1 MGKIWYNMNMFRRLR
16 AEKGASRSIDGMR
29 DMNAREGSGVIL
41 DANDLPWMTNAT
53 KAGQGRSQADEAKR
67 RLAALQ
73 DKIIAFFS
81 IDEKNLVTA
90 DEIVSLGARALK
102 DLKRKRLGE
111 LRKMVL
117 TSEDPEVTEKQRR
130 EFLRKLKQGEIRAV
144 DEANFLL
151 LIRDPLNNPQ
161 VGAGKMFDRI
171 ASDPRQIQILAVATG
186 YNLRNW
192 QKVDKDALNRLLG
205 AAQTEGAD
213 YRTPVGFQKLRKHF
227 LDGIRA
233 KTREQVFRCYERSMD
248 ELEYTLYGKRLEY
261 YRAFEKLR
269 AVAEDRMNEVEP
281 IEDFGRA
288 EIGAEAALDYGGA
301 GMAQAGGGTREGRE
315 KFGRILT
322 ERGGEML
329 GRAVIDGD
337 AWQGDGRV
345 EMLSTH
351 DLAEMKLSPMYEVE
365 VGEMKISLSPLF
377 RMTDGQVAAVAYI
390 PEKASYRVRSFYRH
404 NGLGLWCYLPD
415 YVRGTDG
422 GIGGLGSGYETAT
435 VILPIELQAAL
446 MQIEEKFGVTNVK
459 RPEFVFAGAAK
470 AYGSAQDYQ
479 AAYAQGKMRGDY
491 YREVSREALNRDFGM
506 MEQGQKKAPYT
517 LGIDYRR
524 APDFGQPRARFC
536 TSTIDAGEVNAEAF
550 SSHDGQLI
558 WLFFSDGRGRTWI
571 GQIEAVAPITSLG
584 LRRDFVAMGD
594 FMTPLY
600 EYSTRAGIYGDR
612 NDTRGPKQCMWK
624 NYLSNVP
631 LIQEYI
637 TQRD

>member
-1 MGKIWYNMNMFRRLR
+1 MVLEMGKIWYNISMFRRLR
-16 AEKGASRSIDGMR
+16 ADKGVSRSIDGMR
-29 DMNAREGSGVIL
+29 ETGAPEGGGVIL
-41 DANDLPWMTNAT
+41 DANDLPWMTN
-53 KAGQGRSQADEAKR
+53 KGDEGQRQVAEAR
-67 RLAALQ
+67 RRMEALQ

-81 IDEKNLVTA
+81 IDEKSLVSA
-90 DEIVSLGARALK
+90 DEIVSLGARGLR
-102 DLKRKRLGE
+102 DLKRKRLAE

-130 EFLRKLKQGEIRAV
+130 EFLRRLKQNEIRVA
-144 DEANFLL
+144 DEASFLL

-161 VGAGKMFDRI
+161 VGVGKMFDRI

-192 QKVDKDALNRLLG
+192 QKVDKEALRRLLG
-205 AAQTEGAD
+205 AVQADGSD

-281 IEDFGRA
+281 IEDLGGESAAKA
-288 EIGAEAALDYGGA
+288 EP
-301 GMAQAGGGTREGRE
+301 TREARE
-315 KFGRILT
+315 KFERILT
-322 ERGGEML
+322 ERGGGML
-329 GRAVIDGD
+329 GQAVIDGD
-337 AWQGDGRV
+337 AWRGDGRM
-345 EMLSTH
+345 EMLGTH

-365 VGEMKISLSPLF
+365 VSGMKIALSPLY
-377 RMTDGQVAAVAYI
+377 RMADGQVATVAYV
-390 PEKASYRVRSFYRH
+390 PEGSGYRVRSFYRH

-415 YVRGTDG
+415 YVRGIDG
-422 GIGGLGSGYETAT
+422 GISGLGSGYETAS
-435 VILPIELQAAL
+435 VILPIELQMAL
-446 MQIEEKFGVTNVK
+446 MQIEEKFGTINVA
-459 RPEFVFAGAAK
+459 RPELVFAGAAK
-470 AYGSAQDYQ
+470 AYDSAQDYQ

-491 YREVSREALNRDFGM
+491 YREVAREAMNRDFGADD
-506 MEQGQKKAPYT
+506 GRKKAPYT

-524 APDFGQPRARFC
+524 SPDFGQPRARFV
-536 TSTIDAGEVNAEAF
+536 TNTVDAGEVKAEAF
-550 SSHDGQLI
+550 SSHDGQLV
-558 WLFFSDGRGRTWI
+558 WLFFSDGKGRTWV
-571 GQIEAVAPITSLG
+571 GQVEAVGPMTSLG
-584 LRRDFVAMGD
+584 LRQDYVAMGD

-600 EYSTRAGIYGDR
+600 EYSTKAGIYGDR
-612 NDTRGPKQCMWK
+612 SDTRGPRQCMWK

-637 TQRD
+637 AQRD